1 MAHCHLFTVLWDVYR
16 GSQGGR
22 CTEIT
27 VPGNISQWS
36 GIQSSAVWHF
46 STDCW
51 PAVSGVARPHYLLPG
66 LKININQASFIRLG
80 KLKLRHQSNLVW
92 RKYKLLSYFSQK
104 LIENVHFSHS
114 KIKIKLL
121 I

>member
-16 GSQGGR
+16 GSWGGR

-66 LKININQASFIRLG
+66 SKININHASFIKLG
-80 KLKLRHQSNLVW
+80 KLQLRHQSNLVW
-92 RKYKLLSYFSQK
+92 RKY
-104 LIENVHFSHS
+104 
-114 KIKIKLL
+114 
-121 I
+121 